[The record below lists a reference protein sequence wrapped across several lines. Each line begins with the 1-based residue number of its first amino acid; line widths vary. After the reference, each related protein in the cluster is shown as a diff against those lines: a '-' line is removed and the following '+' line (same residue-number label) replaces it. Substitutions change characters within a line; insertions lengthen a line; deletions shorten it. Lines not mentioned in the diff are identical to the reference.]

1 MTAILHAS
9 IPADDPGLVAAT
21 LARLM
26 GGQAM
31 PFPPGG
37 PTAWIAWA
45 DDGQTE
51 IEVVQRGHI
60 LAAGP
65 DEAGWVPGPAD
76 TRASEVHLAIAVTL
90 ASAEILAIARQA
102 GWLARTCLRGGLF
115 ELVELWV
122 ENAFLVELFDPAQAA
137 HFRQTISARQWQA
150 MLAAGPPAAVAVPA

>member
-26 GGQAM
+26 GGSAM

-45 DDGQTE
+45 GDGLTE
-51 IEVVQRGHI
+51 IEVVQRGHL
-60 LAAGP
+60 LAPGQA
-65 DEAGWVPGPAD
+65 EADWLPGPAGS
-76 TRASEVHLAIAVTL
+76 RRSEVHLAIAVPRT
-90 ASAEILAIARQA
+90 STEILATAAQL
-102 GWLARTCLRGGLF
+102 GWLARPCVRGGLF

-122 ENAFLVELFDPAQAA
+122 ENAFLIELFDPGQAA
-137 HFRQTISARQWQA
+137 HFRRTVSARQWQA
-150 MLAAGPPAAVAVPA
+150 LLEAGPPAPATPA